1 MYLEEKVEQLENL
14 SVDQGKQ
21 IEIIAKGLATITTDM
36 QRGFAEAKQQ
46 QTKMNKELTLVK
58 HQVTGVTTDLAEFR
72 KEVNQKFDR
81 IETKF
86 DKIDEKFDKI
96 DEKFVKIDERFD
108 KMEQRFDNL
117 DQRFDDLVTLIK
129 SK

>member
-21 IEIIAKGLATITTDM
+21 IEIIAKGLATINTDM
-36 QRGFAEAKQQ
+36 QRGFAEVKQQ
-46 QTKMNKELTLVK
+46 QAKTNKELTLVK
-58 HQVTGVTTDLAEFR
+58 HQVIGVTNDLAEFR

-86 DKIDEKFDKI
+86 DKIDE
-96 DEKFVKIDERFD
+96 RFD
-108 KMEQRFDNL
+108 KM
-117 DQRFDDLVTLIK
+117 DQRFDDLITLIK

>member
-36 QRGFAEAKQQ
+36 QRGFAEVNRQFTDAKQQ
-46 QTKMNKELTLVK
+46 QAKTNKELSLVK
-58 HQVTGVTTDLAEFR
+58 HQVEGVTTDLAEFR
-72 KEVNQKFDR
+72 KEVNHKFDR

-86 DKIDEKFDKI
+86 DKIDE
-96 DEKFVKIDERFD
+96 RFD
-108 KMEQRFDNL
+108 KMDQRFDKM
-117 DQRFDDLVTLIK
+117 DQRFDDLITLIK

>member
-36 QRGFAEAKQQ
+36 QRGFADVKQQ
-46 QTKMNKELTLVK
+46 QTRMNKELSLVK
-58 HQVTGVTTDLAEFR
+58 HQVEGVTNDLAEFR
-72 KEVNQKFDR
+72 KEVNHKFDR

-96 DEKFVKIDERFD
+96 DERFD
-108 KMEQRFDNL
+108 KMDQRFDKM
-117 DQRFDDLVTLIK
+117 DQRFDDLITLIK